1 MDQANILC
9 NRCNIPVPSNA
20 DFCTTCGQIIKLHK
34 RYYINEEIATWKV
47 FKANDIVR
55 SNKEVIVKR
64 FAPTSTNRYDLQ
76 TAEEQCKHEAEI
88 LNSLNHHCIPDA
100 YEYFSERDVWYLI
113 MKFMEGETLEVRWQR
128 ARKKTRLSAEEIL
141 SIGDELCSL
150 LEYLHQRSIIFV
162 DLKPSNIILG
172 NDQHINLID
181 FGSAYDLKARKNQ
194 SIKWKVTSGYSA
206 PELEQGRKPSTRSD
220 IYSLGATL
228 FQLASGEKPSS
239 NPLTADILDTR
250 KLSGTPSELVQLI
263 AQMMQEDEH
272 NRPQS
277 MTEVQ
282 KELQS
287 IKQKLQVPA
296 PSSQTRST
304 GRRNFLLG
312 SLAGVVASCLVGGPA
327 IWFTSPHKNSI
338 HKNSIQF
345 PLTVG
350 GKLDNESSLLT
361 EMYLLLLQNDGFLM
375 TDRSLLGQ
383 NAQVFGAMQTGSI
396 DIYPEFLLTGLARLG
411 IPTTHNQQT
420 DFQNVK
426 DAFFTQYQMTWLDQ
440 AIKLNDNFC
449 VTMPANNATQLKIK
463 TLSNLASSMQNHS
476 ASFIIAVAPD
486 YQETLHS
493 LHTTY
498 GITFPADNVL
508 QEAEE
513 ETFHAVNEDLAQLSI
528 CDSTDPLITKNNFVR
543 LIDDKGALPI
553 DTPSPVV
560 RNEVLNK
567 EPRIAKTLQPLAHL
581 LSIEVSVSLQQQV
594 LNGQSPRDVAAQ
606 WLQTQGLL

>member
-1 MDQANILC
+1 MNQANIPC
-9 NRCNIPVPSNA
+9 NWCGAPVPSHA
-20 DFCTTCGQIIKLHK
+20 DFCATCGQIIKLHK
-34 RYYINEEIATWKV
+34 RYYINEEIVTWKV
-47 FKANDIVR
+47 FKANDSVR

-64 FAPTSTNRYDLQ
+64 FAPTSTNRHDLH

-100 YEYFSERDVWYLI
+100 YEYFSERDDWYLV
-113 MKFMEGETLEVRWQR
+113 MKFMEGETLEERWQR
-128 ARKKTRLSAEEIL
+128 ARKTTRLSTEEIL

-172 NDQHINLID
+172 NDKHINLID
-181 FGSAYDLKARKNQ
+181 FGSAYDLKRKNQ
-194 SIKWKVTSGYSA
+194 SPKWKATPGYSA
-206 PELEQGRKPSTRSD
+206 PELEQRRKPSTRLD

-239 NPLTADILDTR
+239 NLLTADILDTR
-250 KLSGTPSELVQLI
+250 KLSDTPSELVQLI
-263 AQMMQEDEH
+263 AQMMQESEQ

-277 MTEVQ
+277 MTDVQ

-287 IKQKLQVPA
+287 IKEKLQAPA
-296 PSSQTRST
+296 ASSQTINT

-312 SLAGVVASCLVGGPA
+312 SLAGVVTSCLVGGSA
-327 IWFTSPHKNSI
+327 IWFTSP

-361 EMYLLLLQNDGFLM
+361 AMYLLLLQNDGFLM
-375 TDRSLLGQ
+375 TDRSRLGQ
-383 NAQVFGAMQTGSI
+383 NDQVFGAMQTGSI

-411 IPTTHNQQT
+411 IPTTHNQQR
-420 DFQNVK
+420 DFQNVEN
-426 DAFFTQYQMTWLDQ
+426 AFFTQYQMTWLDP

-463 TLSNLASSMQNHS
+463 TLSDLASSMQNHS
-476 ASFIIAVAPD
+476 ASFKIAVAPD
-486 YQETLHS
+486 YQETLAS

-498 GITFPADNVL
+498 GITFSAGNVH
-508 QEAEE
+508 QYDEAG
-513 ETFHAVNEDLAQLSI
+513 TFNALNDDFAQVSI
-528 CDSTDPLITKNNFVR
+528 CDSTDPLITKYNFLR
-543 LIDDKGALPI
+543 LTDNKGALPI
-553 DTPSPVV
+553 DIPSPVV

-594 LNGQSPRDVAAQ
+594 LNGQSPHDVAAQ
-606 WLQTQGLL
+606 WLKMQGLL